1 MVYTEIIF
9 ALLILML
16 LIVMIFGTI
25 PLQNETLNEAIR
37 QEKAQIMAENMFW
50 ETVDATYLQNRPDH
64 FNVDFEVEVDG
75 HKYLVTINALKYE
88 RPEK

>member
-50 ETVDATYLQNRPDH
+50 ETVGLQLTFRT
-64 FNVDFEVEVDG
+64 VLIISTLILRLKSTV
-75 HKYLVTINALKYE
+75 INTW
-88 RPEK
+88 

>member
-37 QEKAQIMAENMFW
+37 QEKAQIMVW

>member
-1 MVYTEIIF
+1 
-9 ALLILML
+9 L
-16 LIVMIFGTI
+16 G
-25 PLQNETLNEAIR
+25 
-37 QEKAQIMAENMFW
+37 
-50 ETVDATYLQNRPDH
+50 TVDATYLQNRPDH

>member
-9 ALLILML
+9 ALLVLML
-16 LIVMIFGTI
+16 LIVMIYGTI

-37 QEKAQIMAENMFW
+37 QEKAQIIAENMFW
-50 ETVDATYLQNRPDH
+50 ETVDATYLQNRPDN
-64 FNVDFEVEVDG
+64 FSVDFQVEVDG